1 MARNRWYNINGWK
14 ARRDQQL
21 REEPLCRYC
30 QDMGRVTPATVADH
44 VIPHRGD
51 YDLFWHGELQS
62 LCAECHSG
70 PKQAEE
76 SRGQKVGCLPDGTPR
91 DAGHHWNKM

>member
-1 MARNRWYNINGWK
+1 MARHAYYNTAEWK

-30 QDMGRVTPATVADH
+30 QEMGKVTEATVADH

-51 YDLFWHGELQS
+51 AELLRFGELQS

-70 PKQAEE
+70 PKQSEE
-76 SRGQKVGCLPDGTPR
+76 MTGRKVGCLSDGTPR
-91 DAGHHWNKM
+91 DAGHHWNG